1 MSPTA
6 GGTRPQPPSPCPQG
20 AGRGPP
26 GASPGPQGA
35 RRGPPGPGGSASG
48 SSGAGQERA
57 YLDHAATTVLRPAA
71 REAFLE
77 ASMVWGNPSSVHAS
91 GRRSR
96 AVLDDALET
105 IGGLLGVPRS
115 WLIMTSGGTE
125 A

>member
-1 MSPTA
+1 MVNEQSVTDEPDGGRHATPAPAPLPT
-6 GGTRPQPPSPCPQG
+6 GGQSG
-20 AGRGPP
+20 A
-26 GASPGPQGA
+26 A
-35 RRGPPGPGGSASG
+35 GGSAG
-48 SSGAGQERA
+48 SAGAGQERA

-115 WLIMTSGGTE
+115 WLIMT
-125 A
+125 